1 MLRTGQEERSV
12 GVSSVAK
19 SMADCAG
26 SASAV
31 IVPVVAGNCSKIR
44 VGGWNPG
51 DEGTVTLTVTCEG
64 GDGDSNCCV
73 PHPFPACGDLA
84 CQLIVCK
91 LAPHC
96 CKGPE
101 WDRAC
106 VDFAVQF
113 CDICGP

>member
-51 DEGTVTLTVTCEG
+51 DEGTVTLTVTAVKVPNG
-64 GDGDSNCCV
+64 TGHVWTSPSNSATYADLDS
-73 PHPFPACGDLA
+73 
-84 CQLIVCK
+84 
-91 LAPHC
+91 
-96 CKGPE
+96 
-101 WDRAC
+101 
-106 VDFAVQF
+106 
-113 CDICGP
+113 